1 MVAEETQSSPSLG
14 LNEAYSVKTPE
25 DNRKLYAKWAAT
37 YESEFVDKAKYRYPR
52 AISEI
57 FNDLVSVEGV
67 ANVVDAGTGT
77 GLTGMYLTALR
88 PTLTVDGIDISPEML
103 EQARGKRR
111 QDNQVVYRLLLERD
125 LTHKVLSTNAPYDA
139 LISSG
144 TFTHGHLGPEAIDN
158 LIPLVRQ
165 GGWIVIGVN
174 NEHFV
179 ARGFADKLKELVIEA
194 MISDPRVKRI
204 NVYEEESVHRGDQAR
219 VLIFKRK

>member
-1 MVAEETQSSPSLG
+1 MAEETQSSPSIG
-14 LNEAYSVKTPE
+14 LNDAYSVKTPE

-52 AISEI
+52 AIAEV
-57 FNDLVSVEGV
+57 FNDEVLVEDV
-67 ANVVDAGTGT
+67 ANVVDVGTGT

-103 EQARGKRR
+103 DQARGKRR
-111 QDNQVVYRLLLERD
+111 QDGQLVYRLLLERD
-125 LTHKVLSTNAPYDA
+125 LTHEVLSINAPYDA

-179 ARGFADKLKELVIEA
+179 ARGFEDKLKELVTEA
-194 MISDPRVKRI
+194 IISDLRVKRI
-204 NVYEEESVHRGDQAR
+204 NVYEEGSDHRGDQAR